1 MNEELETRLKAL
13 TSTLRNVLSE
23 VNSLK
28 EENSYLKT
36 ALEQCREKADT
47 SLKTNRD
54 LNRELESM
62 ELAFAVSGDGAVD
75 KKAKTRITEMV
86 KEIDRCIALLN
97 D

>member
-13 TSTLRNVLSE
+13 TGTLKEVLSE
-23 VNSLK
+23 VKSLK

-36 ALEQCREKADT
+36 ALDQCRQKADL
-47 SLKTNRD
+47 SLKSNKE

-62 ELAFAVSGDGAVD
+62 ELALAVTGDGAVD